1 MANIHTLATIN
12 PYLNP
17 TIPIFPTIYNG
28 IFIGKRPTIKRN
40 VMIDD
45 YLFSGRLPLL
55 NRALDAYTMRQHISS
70 KNIANANTPN
80 YRPER
85 VKFEEEFQKAQIALK
100 GKRSTPMHIPIGP
113 PAPGSVKAEEIN
125 ATIPRPEIFFS
136 GDTHVNIDR
145 EMADLAENQIR
156 YRMVTRITN
165 GYFRSMQSAI
175 KGGQ

>member
-1 MANIHTLATIN
+1 VNIHTLVINNTIFHTN
-12 PYLNP
+12 
-17 TIPIFPTIYNG
+17 IPIFLYIYSG
-28 IFIGKRPTIKRN
+28 IFIGYKLSKEKI
-40 VMIDD
+40 MIDD

-85 VKFEEEFQKAQIALK
+85 IKFEEEFQKAQIALK

-125 ATIPRPEIFFS
+125 ATIPKPEIFFS

>member
-1 MANIHTLATIN
+1 MNILPLVTNSTFFN
-12 PYLNP
+12 PA
-17 TIPIFPTIYNG
+17 ISIFPTIYNG
-28 IFIGKRPTIKRN
+28 IFIGKKPTIKRN